1 MTCRFSDIFGLPGT
15 GVHSIRIFNIAII
28 DVFFTMVLAYITKG
42 PFNYWTTLLIW
53 FLIGIIVHKLFCVK
67 TTINNLIFS

>member
-1 MTCRFSDIFGLPGT
+1 MTCQFSDIFGLPGT

-28 DVFFTMVLAYITKG
+28 DVLLTMILAYVTKRSY
-42 PFNYWTTLLIW
+42 NYWLVLLGW
-53 FLIGIIVHKLFCVK
+53 FLIGIISHKIFCVK